1 MSDSLGLKFNGTD
14 ALVIFLGLEGLEV
27 DYLEDDQEFENA

>member
-1 MSDSLGLKFNGTD
+1 
-14 ALVIFLGLEGLEV
+14 LVIFLGLEGLEV